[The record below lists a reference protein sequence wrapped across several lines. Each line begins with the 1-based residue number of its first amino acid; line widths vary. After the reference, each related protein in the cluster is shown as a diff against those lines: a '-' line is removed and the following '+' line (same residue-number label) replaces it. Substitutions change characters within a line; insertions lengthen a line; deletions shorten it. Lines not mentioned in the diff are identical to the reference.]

1 MGTVLCPLLFYSAI
15 FVAGKLHRLPVSD
28 TRKYDVSSQHR
39 NHKEFGSITP
49 PNSSPPMCQHERV
62 RLTYPL
68 DGPWNVR
75 LPALRIASIV
85 SSTVNNLVVLY
96 ALRCS
101 SLAAAITNA
110 VAFASSGA
118 FESAAPSYSPKQK

>member
-96 ALRCS
+96 ALMCPG
-101 SLAAAITNA
+101 LTATNA
-110 VAFASSGA
+110 IAVAVLSSGA
-118 FESAAPSYSPKQK
+118 SKSATPSSSPKQK